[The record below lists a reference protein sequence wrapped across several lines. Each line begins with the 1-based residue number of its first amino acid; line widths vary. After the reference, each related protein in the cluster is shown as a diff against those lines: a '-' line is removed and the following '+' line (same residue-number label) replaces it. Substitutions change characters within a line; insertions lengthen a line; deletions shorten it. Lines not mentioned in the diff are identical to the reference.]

1 MKMSYA
7 PTYHTNAKSG
17 LASLIDGE
25 THVDQKYYLIPFWIR
40 DIFRD
45 NGLHYKGMIDPEIV
59 SKYVSL
65 QDTIL
70 ADNTCWVISSM
81 IDFFT
86 SKNSLF
92 NENIMGNKV
101 SNTPYYPLKDIWKQ
115 SCQIID
121 GKQTSTITPFEY
133 RLIRTKYA
141 MNANETSYFKIPYNE
156 IYDSI
161 YVDNTSSFTAYD
173 IFKMNKD
180 SQNKQSQLSQKISQ
194 TFTEIF
200 SRFING
206 YDLSESDV
214 NQNSD
219 CGIYEAYTKKHNRNY
234 IALADTN
241 SIQDKG
247 YSLYRINNDT
257 TFIFI
262 EESFFV
268 PIIVQWLKTARE
280 IVDFQ
285 FGTSPKYSSVDYK
298 NKNAAYTALLSPN
311 SIYSELEE
319 KRVINDN
326 SNICLLGAVLPYGL
340 DGRILSGSNNNNSQ
354 DKPTIKYIPSTDI
367 ANKYFQ
373 VVTSYFYNLNKEV
386 ISDAYSY
393 ESMTALAR
401 KNEFINFISG
411 I

>member
-1 MKMSYA
+1 MKMSYT
-7 PTYHTNAKSG
+7 PTYHIQPKSD
-17 LASLIDGE
+17 LITITDGE
-25 THVDQKYYLIPFWIR
+25 PQVDQKYYLIPFWIR

-45 NGLHYKGMIDPEIV
+45 NGLHYKDMIESEIV

-65 QDTIL
+65 QDITL

-101 SNTPYYPLKDIWKQ
+101 SNTPYYPLKDVWKQ
-115 SCQIID
+115 SCQIVD
-121 GKQTSTITPFEY
+121 GKQTSTIYPFEY

-141 MNANETSYFKIPYNE
+141 MNINETSYNKIPYNE
-156 IYDSI
+156 IYDGV
-161 YVDNTSSFTAYD
+161 YVDNNNPFTAYD

-194 TFTEIF
+194 SFTEIF

-206 YDLSESDV
+206 YDLSEFYV

-219 CGIYEAYTKKHNRNY
+219 CGIYEAYTKQHNSNY

-285 FGTSPKYSSVDYK
+285 FGTNSEHPSFDYK

-340 DGRILSGSNNNNSQ
+340 DGRIFSGSNNNNSQ